1 MDAKQES
8 EKLMNSVLPVAQ
20 KMLRDF
26 GEFYPYGGY
35 MELDGA
41 IVDVGVEDP
50 DTDHPQSK
58 DMIDALRSTFQERAQ
73 AKQCRAIAIVFDVAL
88 RSPGSDKKRD
98 AIQISIEHRDDYAVE
113 VFFPYEIVNK
123 EVIYGEIF
131 AQKRKR
137 EIFVKR

>member
-41 IVDVGVEDP
+41 IVHVGVQDP
-50 DTDHPQSK
+50 DTDYPKSM
-58 DMIDALRSTFQERAQ
+58 DMIDALRSTFQESARA
-73 AKQCRAIAIVFDVAL
+73 KKCRAIAIVCDVAL
-88 RSPGSDKKRD
+88 RSPKSDHKRD
-98 AIQISIEHRDDYAVE
+98 AIRVSLEHVKGYAVE
-113 VFFPYEIVNK
+113 VFFPYQIVNK
-123 EVIYGEIF
+123 EVVYGEIF
-131 AQKRKR
+131 AQQRKR
-137 EIFVKR
+137 EIFCER

>member
-35 MELDGA
+35 MELEGA
-41 IVDVGVEDP
+41 IVHVGVKDP
-50 DTDHPQSK
+50 DTDHPESK
-58 DMIDALRSTFQERAQ
+58 YMIDALRSTFQKSARA
-73 AKQCRAIAIVFDVAL
+73 KKCRAIAIVCDVAL
-88 RSPGSDKKRD
+88 RSPKSVQKRD
-98 AIQISIEHRDDYAVE
+98 AIQVSLEHMKGYAVE
-113 VFFPYEIVNK
+113 VFFPYQIVNK
-123 EVIYGEIF
+123 KVIYGEVF
-131 AQKRKR
+131 AQQRKS